1 MSVFNLNRLFAPESV
16 AVIGA
21 SEKAGSVGAAVMQN
35 LIAGGFRGD
44 IYPVHPR
51 YRSVYRRKA
60 CASIRKLDIR
70 PDLAVIVTPIST
82 VPEIIKDCVA
92 AECGGAVIISAGGKE
107 TGETGAAIEARIK
120 EAASGSSLRIVG
132 PNCLGIM
139 CAGSHLNASFAGPM
153 PKSGNMA
160 FISQSGAIC
169 TAILD
174 FAKKEHM
181 GFSHFV
187 SLGSMLDADFGDVI
201 DFLGNDPE
209 VQSIVMYVEN
219 LTRHR
224 NFMSAARA
232 VSRVKPIIA
241 FKAGRSTAGA
251 RAAASHTGAMAG
263 EDDVYNAAFK
273 RAGIV
278 RVKTFEELFDCA
290 EFIAKQ
296 PRPVGNGIAIV
307 TNSGGPG
314 VMATDALSDYGVEPV
329 TLKPET
335 LRQLNAVLPTCWSGA
350 NPVDILGDASAE
362 RYQKAV
368 DILLQDNSING
379 LLIMFAPQSLTD
391 PSMVA
396 ERLAGSLINRRIP
409 VITAWM
415 GGTEAEKGRQIF
427 NRAGIS
433 TFDTPERAVRAF
445 MDLYKYWQNNQ
456 MLQEVP
462 PTLPKKLDFDRDTAG
477 ALVEKG
483 LSRSSG
489 LLTEIESKKLLSSYG
504 IPVNYPEIASDA
516 EHAVDLAQKIGFPVV
531 LKIHSPEITHKT
543 DVGGVIL
550 DIRDEAGVRAAFKKI
565 TEAAASA
572 RPDASVL
579 GVSIQKMITRTDYEL
594 IIGAKRDAD
603 FGPVLLFGMGGVF
616 TEIICDR
623 AVTLPPINR
632 LLARRLMEETK
643 ISRVLK
649 GYRNLP
655 GIDIN
660 RLEEILIRL
669 SQLVTDFADIF
680 EIDINPLMA
689 DASEIIAADARV
701 AVKPS
706 LVKAPLHLVISPYP
720 NQYESQIAIEGEEPI
735 LIRPIRPEDAPL
747 LEALFDTLSSKSI
760 YFRFFSPMKKIPPQ
774 MLARFTQID
783 YDREVAL
790 VAVQS
795 FQDAEKML
803 GVARI
808 IPEYDGKNAEFA
820 IIVGD
825 RWHGKGIGAQLLKRC
840 LALAWMRNI
849 EQVSGLVMTD
859 NVNMLAL
866 GRKLG
871 FSSRMLP
878 RQNAYELSLDFRN
891 HNSRTAAE
899 IQSYAEEIR
908 TGQHL
913 QHTPYRR
920 ES

>member
-1 MSVFNLNRLFAPESV
+1 MSVFNLDRLFAPQSI
-16 AVIGA
+16 AVVGA

-35 LIAGGFRGD
+35 LIAGGFGGD
-44 IYPVHPR
+44 IYPIHPR
-51 YRSVYRRKA
+51 YRAVYRRKA
-60 CASIRKLDIR
+60 CSSIRKLGIR
-70 PDLAVIVTPIST
+70 PDLAVIVTPIAT

-92 AECGGAVIISAGGKE
+92 AQCGGAVIISAGGKE
-107 TGETGAAIEARIK
+107 TGPVGAAIEARIK

-251 RAAASHTGAMAG
+251 RAAASHTGALAG
-263 EDDVYNAAFK
+263 EDDVYDAAFK

-278 RVKTFEELFDCA
+278 RIKTFEELFDCA
-290 EFIAKQ
+290 EFISKQ
-296 PRPVGNGIAIV
+296 PRPTGNGIAIV

-335 LRQLNAVLPTCWSGA
+335 LRLLNAVLPPCWSGA

-362 RYQKAV
+362 RYKKAV
-368 DILLQDNSING
+368 DILLQDSSING

-391 PSMVA
+391 PALVA
-396 ERLAGSLINRRIP
+396 EKLADNLINHRIP

-415 GGTEAEKGRQIF
+415 GGVEAEKGRQIF

-433 TFDTPERAVRAF
+433 TFDTPERSVRAF

-462 PTLPKKLDFDRDTAG
+462 PNLPKKLDFDRDTA
-477 ALVEKG
+477 VSIIEKAMDRPG
-483 LSRSSG
+483 G
-489 LLTEIESKKLLSSYG
+489 LLTEAESKQLLSAYG
-504 IPVNYPEIASDA
+504 IPVNYAEIATNA
-516 EHAVDLAQKIGFPVV
+516 EEAVRLAQQIGFPVA
-531 LKIHSPEITHKT
+531 LKIHSTEISHKT

-550 DIRDEAGVRAAFKKI
+550 DVKNENAVRTAFIEIFKAVK
-565 TEAAASA
+565 TA
-572 RPDASVL
+572 RPDARIE
-579 GVSIQKMITRTDYEL
+579 GVSIQKMLARPDYEL
-594 IIGAKRDAD
+594 IIGAKRDPD

-616 TEIICDR
+616 TEIIRDR
-623 AVTLPPINR
+623 AIALPPINR
-632 LLARRLMEETK
+632 LLARRLIEETK

-655 GIDIN
+655 GIDLT

-669 SQLVTDFADIF
+669 SQLVTDFSEIS
-680 EIDINPLMA
+680 EIDVNPLMA
-689 DASEIIAADARV
+689 GAFGVIAADARV
-701 AVKPS
+701 VIKPS
-706 LVKAPLHLVISPYP
+706 SIKAPLHLVISPYP
-720 NQYESQIAIEGEEPI
+720 NQYESQVTIEGEESI

-760 YFRFFSPMKKIPPQ
+760 YFRFFSPMKRIPPQ

-795 FQDAEKML
+795 CRDGEKML

-891 HNSRTAAE
+891 DNSQAAAE

-908 TGQHL
+908 TSQHI
-913 QHTPYRR
+913 
-920 ES
+920 